1 MVLGW
6 APALALLLT
15 TSLSALG
22 SIFILA
28 AVQRREHE
36 MDGRIFAEADG
47 GTRYLFDGDTLLDA
61 TPSARA
67 LLAHGVGGT
76 AWSALL
82 SIMARS
88 FPDIEA
94 RLSNLET
101 LGTLTLVSDD
111 PAQPSVT
118 LTAELRGG
126 LTRIELSRLSG
137 KGDGSTVDLLT
148 LHAQQQEAR
157 VLRDAVNFAPVLI
170 WREAADGRVIWA
182 NRPYLLAAAERL
194 EPGSDLAW
202 PLPALFGE
210 STATPEAPGRHRL
223 CDAQGAPLWFDVT
236 RAANPDGQLGFATAA
251 DALVISEATRR
262 DYTRTLSK
270 TFAHLPIGLA
280 IFDRQNLLVNFNPA
294 LVDLCRLPTEL
305 LLSRPTLFSVLDAMR
320 DRNMIPEPKDYR
332 QWQQVL
338 SGTERAAS
346 TAPYEEIWTLPSGE
360 TYRLTGRSY
369 AEGGLALMFE
379 DISSE
384 TSRARRYRAEIELG
398 QAVIDALDDS
408 IAVFAATGDLIMTNR
423 RYADL
428 MGDHPTDRLEP
439 ATFAAQRD
447 AWALPGQDTGF
458 WDAAEQF
465 VHLPDEAPLLSH
477 EVVLANGTQMRCS
490 LSRLPGRMTL
500 VRFCGPAGDPLQE
513 QAVLRRA

>member
-210 STATPEAPGRHRL
+210 STATP
-223 CDAQGAPLWFDVT
+223 QGARP
-236 RAANPDGQLGFATAA
+236 PS
-251 DALVISEATRR
+251 ALRCA
-262 DYTRTLSK
+262 
-270 TFAHLPIGLA
+270 
-280 IFDRQNLLVNFNPA
+280 
-294 LVDLCRLPTEL
+294 
-305 LLSRPTLFSVLDAMR
+305 
-320 DRNMIPEPKDYR
+320 
-332 QWQQVL
+332 
-338 SGTERAAS
+338 
-346 TAPYEEIWTLPSGE
+346 
-360 TYRLTGRSY
+360 GRS
-369 AEGGLALMFE
+369 
-379 DISSE
+379 
-384 TSRARRYRAEIELG
+384 
-398 QAVIDALDDS
+398 AV
-408 IAVFAATGDLIMTNR
+408 V
-423 RYADL
+423 
-428 MGDHPTDRLEP
+428 
-439 ATFAAQRD
+439 
-447 AWALPGQDTGF
+447 
-458 WDAAEQF
+458 
-465 VHLPDEAPLLSH
+465 
-477 EVVLANGTQMRCS
+477 
-490 LSRLPGRMTL
+490 
-500 VRFCGPAGDPLQE
+500 
-513 QAVLRRA
+513 